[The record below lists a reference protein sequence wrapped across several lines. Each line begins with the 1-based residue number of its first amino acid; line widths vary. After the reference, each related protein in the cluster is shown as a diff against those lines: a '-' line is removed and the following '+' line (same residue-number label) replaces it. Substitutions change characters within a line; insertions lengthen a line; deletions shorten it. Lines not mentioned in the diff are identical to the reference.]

1 MLKNERELREIIEA
15 NAQKYLNEGMKR
27 WEALDSVG
35 NDISNLIDKMTSEM
49 HEKDKN
55 QEKVYH
61 LGQKLGKK
69 ALVKNLVKNSHLVK
83 NF

>member
-55 QEKVYH
+55 
-61 LGQKLGKK
+61 
-69 ALVKNLVKNSHLVK
+69 
-83 NF
+83 